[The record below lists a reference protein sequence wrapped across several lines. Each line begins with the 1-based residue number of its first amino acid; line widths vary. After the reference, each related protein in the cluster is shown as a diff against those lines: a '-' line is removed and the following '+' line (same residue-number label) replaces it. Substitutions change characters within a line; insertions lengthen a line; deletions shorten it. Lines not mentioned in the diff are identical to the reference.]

1 MLASYRVYDADAHV
15 ILAPAMWEDLPEKY
29 VSRRPRPAVFNDAGD
44 MAAYT
49 SGWLIEGRVE
59 PHILGPGLQPA
70 NTPAWVVEGRHRDT
84 HTLMNPEGRVRELD
98 QMGIDVQ
105 FLFPSTLYARMTAD
119 PGFEAAMLR
128 AYNRFMG
135 RQCRVN
141 SKRLKWA
148 GLVPLRESR
157 ESVAALEEMINLG
170 ASAVVVFGTAR
181 DKMLSDPS
189 FTPFWDEFART
200 KLPLCVHM
208 AASYP
213 PFDDMVQTFLDA
225 HALSMALP
233 AQMAFVALVGQGMLD
248 RYPDLRIGFMEFGA
262 EWIFYMVG
270 RMDHYLERDR
280 MIQPRM
286 LADKLPSRAIRD
298 YLKSGRIFMC
308 GEMEDPLMKEE
319 IALLGEDQLLYSSDY
334 PHGEARENAAQ
345 NLLERRTSPKRRSK
359 RFSIIIPCDS
369 SASRN
374 CAEFV

>member
-1 MLASYRVYDADAHV
+1 MIGSYRVYDADAHV
-15 ILAPAMWEDLPEKY
+15 ILAPGMWEDLPEKY
-29 VSRRPRPAVFNDAGD
+29 VPRRPRPATFSDAGD

-119 PGFEAAMLR
+119 PGFEAAMFR

-148 GLVPLRESR
+148 GLAPLREPG
-157 ESVAALEEMINLG
+157 ESITTLEEMINLG

-181 DKMLSDPS
+181 EKMLSDPS
-189 FTPFWDEFART
+189 FAPFWDEFARAE
-200 KLPLCVHM
+200 LPLCVHM

-213 PFDDMVQTFLDA
+213 PFDDLVRTFLDA

-233 AQMAFVALVGQGMLD
+233 AQIAFVALVGQRMLD

-262 EWIFYMVG
+262 EWIFYMAG

-286 LADKLPSRAIRD
+286 LSDKLPSRSIRD

-308 GEMEDPLMKEE
+308 GEMEDPLMVEE
-319 IALLGEDQLLYSSDY
+319 IALLGEGQLLYSSDY

-345 NLLERRTSPKRRSK
+345 NLLERKDITETQKRQILYDNPV
-359 RFSIIIPCDS
+359 RFFGEP
-369 SASRN
+369 
-374 CAEFV
+374 

>member
-1 MLASYRVYDADAHV
+1 
-15 ILAPAMWEDLPEKY
+15 
-29 VSRRPRPAVFNDAGD
+29 VFNDAGD

-119 PGFEAAMLR
+119 AGFEAAMFR

-141 SKRLKWA
+141 FKRLKWA
-148 GLVPLRESR
+148 GLVPLREPR
-157 ESVAALEEMINLG
+157 ESIAALEEMIDLG

-200 KLPLCVHM
+200 QLPLCVHM

-280 MIQPRM
+280 MIQPR
-286 LADKLPSRAIRD
+286 LLSDKAEPLHPGLSQVGQDLHVRRDGGSAD
-298 YLKSGRIFMC
+298 
-308 GEMEDPLMKEE
+308 
-319 IALLGEDQLLYSSDY
+319 
-334 PHGEARENAAQ
+334 
-345 NLLERRTSPKRRSK
+345 ERGNH
-359 RFSIIIPCDS
+359 
-369 SASRN
+369 ASRRGSAPLFFRLSPRRGARK
-374 CAEFV
+374 CGTESHGATRCD

>member
-1 MLASYRVYDADAHV
+1 MIGSYRVYDADAHV
-15 ILAPAMWEDLPEKY
+15 ILAPGMWEDLPEKY
-29 VSRRPRPAVFNDAGD
+29 FPRRPRPATFSDAGD
-44 MAAYT
+44 MAAYS

-98 QMGIDVQ
+98 EMGIDVQ

-119 PGFEAAMLR
+119 PGFEAAMFR

-148 GLVPLRESR
+148 GLVPLREPR
-157 ESVAALEEMINLG
+157 ESILALEEMTDLG
-170 ASAVVVFGTAR
+170 TSAVVVFGTAR

-189 FTPFWDEFART
+189 FTPFWDEFARAQ
-200 KLPLCVHM
+200 LPLCVHM

-213 PFDDMVQTFLDA
+213 PFDDLVQTFLDA

-233 AQMAFVALVGQGMLD
+233 AQIAFVALVGQGMLD
-248 RYPDLRIGFMEFGA
+248 RYPNLRIGFMEFGA

-280 MIQPRM
+280 MIQPWM
-286 LADKLPSRAIRD
+286 LSDKLPSRSIRD

-308 GEMEDPLMKEE
+308 GEMEDSLMQEE
-319 IALLGEDQLLYSSDY
+319 IALLGEGQLLYSSDY

-345 NLLERRTSPKRRSK
+345 NLLGRQDVNEVQKQKILYDNPV
-359 RFSIIIPCDS
+359 RFFGEP
-369 SASRN
+369 
-374 CAEFV
+374 